1 MRALCGAIITA
12 GALIGIGLAA
22 VGFGMR
28 YGHLEQ
34 TTPVSAT
41 STTTT
46 ITQMRLSD
54 ADTPI
59 AFAFV
64 FLTISACV
72 GLGISFVGLA
82 YHHHHRHH
90 ELLHL
95 QTLHGTG
102 HPAVP

>member
-22 VGFGMR
+22 VGFGLR
-28 YGHLEQ
+28 YGHFEQ
-34 TTPVSAT
+34 VAVLNAT
-41 STTTT
+41 STVVPAPLHLYET
-46 ITQMRLSD
+46 
-54 ADTPI
+54 DTPI

-64 FLTISACV
+64 FLTIAACV
-72 GLGISFVGLA
+72 GLGIAFVGLA

-95 QTLHGTG
+95 QNLHGTG

>member
-22 VGFGMR
+22 VGFGLR
-28 YGHLEQ
+28 YGHVDQ
-34 TTPVSAT
+34 VAAVSVTSAT
-41 STTTT
+41 TTQTHFYET
-46 ITQMRLSD
+46 
-54 ADTPI
+54 DTPI

-72 GLGISFVGLA
+72 GLGIAFLGLA

-95 QTLHGTG
+95 QNLHGTG
-102 HPAVP
+102 RPAVP

>member
-22 VGFGMR
+22 VGFGLR
-28 YGHLEQ
+28 YSHVDNVTVG
-34 TTPVSAT
+34 SAAAA
-41 STTTT
+41 TTT
-46 ITQMRLSD
+46 QMHLFE

-72 GLGISFVGLA
+72 GLGISFLGLA

-95 QTLHGTG
+95 QNLHGTG
-102 HPAVP
+102 RPAVP

>member
-12 GALIGIGLAA
+12 GALIGLGLAA
-22 VGFGMR
+22 VGFGLR
-28 YGHLEQ
+28 YGQAGPVTAVGSASAVPAPLHLYQ
-34 TTPVSAT
+34 
-41 STTTT
+41 
-46 ITQMRLSD
+46 

-59 AFAFV
+59 AFVFI

-72 GLGISFVGLA
+72 GLGIAFVGLA

-95 QTLHGTG
+95 QNLHGTG